1 MMMNCL
7 FWNCRGANKPNFR
20 RSIQYILK
28 KFNTDVLALFETH
41 AGGEKARKICQ
52 NLGFDNS
59 FRVDA
64 TGQSGGIWLLWR
76 DQAGALTVLESSD
89 QFVHARV
96 VIGTQSIHLLAVYAA
111 PTVSRRSGLWGQ
123 LKRVLENIDEP
134 VLVGGDFNTILRLDE
149 RTGGNGRLSPDSLAF
164 GEWINELALV
174 DMGFKGNK
182 FTWKRG
188 KET

>member
-1 MMMNCL
+1 MMDCL
-7 FWNCRGANKPNFR
+7 FWDCRGANKLNFR
-20 RSIQYILK
+20 CSIRYILK
-28 KFNTDVLALFETH
+28 KFNTDFLALFETH
-41 AGGEKARKICQ
+41 VGGERARKICQ

-96 VIGTQSIHLLAVYAA
+96 VIGTESIHLLAVYAA